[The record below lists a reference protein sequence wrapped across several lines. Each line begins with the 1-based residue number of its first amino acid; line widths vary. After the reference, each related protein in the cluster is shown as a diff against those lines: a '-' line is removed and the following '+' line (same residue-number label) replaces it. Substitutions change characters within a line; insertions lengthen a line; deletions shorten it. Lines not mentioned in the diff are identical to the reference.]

1 MDGIEGANARVG
13 NPSSQYSK
21 GHIRGQGEEQ
31 AQEEERSKLG
41 IRAEMRGHGT
51 ISQNKKEEKK
61 RRWGQMSDG
70 G

>member
-1 MDGIEGANARVG
+1 MDGIEGANTRVG
-13 NPSSQYSK
+13 NPSSQHSK
-21 GHIRGQGEEQ
+21 GHIRAQGEEQ

-41 IRAEMRGHGT
+41 IRAEMRGHGI
-51 ISQNKKEEKK
+51 ISQNKEEKK